1 MAAYVISEV
10 KARDNT
16 LFDAYRKLAA
26 ASIEKFGGKY
36 VIRGGKVELIEG
48 APEPKVLVVVEFPTM
63 ARAKEWYAS
72 PEYGAALKVRKQ
84 GALER
89 RLLFVEGV

>member
-26 ASIEKFGGKY
+26 ASIEKYGGKY

-48 APEPKVLVVVEFPTM
+48 APEPKTMVIVEFPTM

>member
-10 KARDNT
+10 RTRDST

-26 ASIEKFGGKY
+26 ASIAKY
-36 VIRGGKVELIEG
+36 DGRYLIRGGKVELIEG
-48 APEPKVLVVVEFPTM
+48 APAPKAVIVVEFPTM

-72 PEYGAALKVRKQ
+72 PEYSAALKIRNS

-89 RLLFVEGV
+89 RLIFVEGV

>member
-26 ASIEKFGGKY
+26 ASIAKYGGRY
-36 VIRGGKVELIEG
+36 LVRGGALELIEG
-48 APEPKVLVVVEFPTM
+48 GPEPKTMIVVEFPSM

-72 PEYGAALKVRKQ
+72 SEYSAALKIRNS

-89 RLLFVEGV
+89 RLIFVEGV